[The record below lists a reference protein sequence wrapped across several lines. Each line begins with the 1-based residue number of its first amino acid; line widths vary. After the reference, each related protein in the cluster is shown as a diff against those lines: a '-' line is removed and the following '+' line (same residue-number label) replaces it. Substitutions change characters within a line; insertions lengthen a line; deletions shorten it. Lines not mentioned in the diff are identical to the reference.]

1 MKISL
6 TFIHTSLK
14 YSIHFIYI
22 SISSITIRRTIRRSR
37 FSINREGIV
46 FKEDVRLMQQQRISV
61 QMQISSTRSPA
72 ISTKT
77 FIIDYTYQQL
87 HIPFD
92 FNGLEGTITST
103 FKFHYWGSKA
113 EEILEEDII
122 HMVDIIIIENPEI
135 MGMDVNE
142 PVTIDNKII
151 I

>member
-1 MKISL
+1 M
-6 TFIHTSLK
+6 TG
-14 YSIHFIYI
+14 
-22 SISSITIRRTIRRSR
+22 
-37 FSINREGIV
+37 FSKNGRDVV
-46 FKEDVRLMQQQRISV
+46 FKVDVRIMQQQRISV
-61 QMQISSTRSPA
+61 HMQISSTRSPA

-87 HIPFD
+87 QIPFD

-103 FKFHYWGSKA
+103 FKIHYWGSKA

-142 PVTIDNKII
+142 PVIIDNKII

>member
-1 MKISL
+1 MISPHYLKIP
-6 TFIHTSLK
+6 
-14 YSIHFIYI
+14 IHFIYI
-22 SISSITIRRTIRRSR
+22 FISNIHIRRTIKMTR
-37 FSINREGIV
+37 FSINKGGII
-46 FKEDVRLMQQQRISV
+46 FKVYVRLMQQQKISAH
-61 QMQISSTRSPA
+61 MQISSTKSPA
-72 ISTKT
+72 ISTRT

-113 EEILEEDII
+113 EQIIDEDII
-122 HMVDIIIIENPEI
+122 HMVDIIIIENPDI